1 MKAIQLFS
9 CLTAGLIA
17 LTGCQ
22 STGAKATR
30 FDARSTGQTF
40 SGDKMER
47 KTDPALLKTPG
58 DLFTLGPGDSIEVE
72 LIGTKDTHN
81 TVVVGPD
88 GKIYFNLLP
97 GVDVWGLTIAKTK
110 ALLEKELEKFMSMPQ
125 VSITLHGVNSKQ
137 IWILG
142 KVARPGV
149 YPTTGPVTLLEAM
162 ALAGGTAKSASSLT
176 TVDLADLHHAF
187 VMRRGLP
194 LPVDFHRLLVTG
206 DMSQNIYLQ
215 PDDFVY
221 VPSGAAREIYVF
233 GAVRSPRAV
242 PLGDQTTLLSAI
254 SAANGPIKDA
264 YVSHIAIV
272 RGSLTTPQIAVVDYK
287 AIISGQASDVKLEPH
302 DIVYVPFTPYRLLTR
317 YLDTILSTFVNTVA
331 ANEGVNA
338 SGGGRVGVSVPVNGP
353 PAP

>member
-1 MKAIQLFS
+1 MKTITLLGG
-9 CLTAGLIA
+9 LTVVLIA
-17 LTGCQ
+17 LSGCQ

-30 FDARSTGQTF
+30 FDARAGTHEF
-40 SGDKMER
+40 AGDSVER
-47 KTDPALLKTPG
+47 KTDPALLRAPG

-72 LIGTKDTHN
+72 LIGTKDSRD

-125 VSITLHGVNSKQ
+125 VSVTLHGVGSKQ

-162 ALAGGTAKSASSLT
+162 ALAGGTAKSASSVT
-176 TVDLADLHHAF
+176 TVDLADLRHAF

-194 LPVDFHRLLVTG
+194 LVVDFHRLLVGG

-233 GAVRSPRAV
+233 GAVRTPRAV

-254 SAANGPIKDA
+254 SAANGPSRDA
-264 YVSHIAIV
+264 YVSHVAIV
-272 RGSLTTPQIAVVDYK
+272 RGSLSTPQIAVVDYK
-287 AIISGQASDVKLEPH
+287 AIVRGEATDVKLEPH
-302 DIVYVPFTPYRLLTR
+302 DIVYVPFTPYRLISR
-317 YLDTILSTFVNTVA
+317 YLDTVLSSFVNTVA

-338 SGGGRVGVSVPVNGP
+338 SGGFRVGVSVPVIPP